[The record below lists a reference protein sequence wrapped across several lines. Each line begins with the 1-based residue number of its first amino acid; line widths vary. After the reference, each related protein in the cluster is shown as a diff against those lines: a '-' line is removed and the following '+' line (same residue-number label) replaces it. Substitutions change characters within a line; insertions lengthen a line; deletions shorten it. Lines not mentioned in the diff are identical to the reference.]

1 MRQMFLGF
9 VLVGYVAL
17 APTGRP
23 AVDLFD
29 NDTIALSERAN
40 EIRRAWT
47 SGEYGGLLL
56 MCRPEQRNEAIRS
69 LVEIAGNGEPDAH
82 GHAAE
87 LTPEATRQLIGYK
100 ARLKQLIET
109 ERLSPTG
116 DELRLHRANQSAL
129 YTEVFRWLR
138 ETGRV
143 TASMHRIFTGAPRIR
158 AFDGDRG
165 NVQFC
170 AADGHESAVD
180 PVLMFERVRGR
191 WMHPLDFK

>member
-9 VLVGYVAL
+9 VLVAYVAL

-29 NDTIALSERAN
+29 SDALALAERAQ
-40 EIRRAWT
+40 EMQRAWS
-47 SGEYGGLLL
+47 SGEFGGLLQI
-56 MCRPEQRNEAIRS
+56 CRAEQRNDAIGR
-69 LVEIAGNGEPDAH
+69 LLEIAEKGGTDAH
-82 GHAAE
+82 GHAVA
-87 LTPEATRQLIGYK
+87 LTPEAARELVEYK
-100 ARLKQLIET
+100 ARLKQLTDT

-116 DELRLHRANQSAL
+116 DALRIHRSNQAVL

-138 ETGRV
+138 GTDRV
-143 TASMHRIFTGAPRIR
+143 TAAMHRIFTGAPRVG
-158 AFDGDRG
+158 AFDRVRG

-170 AADGHESAVD
+170 AADGSESALD
-180 PVLMFERVRGR
+180 PVLTFENVRGR